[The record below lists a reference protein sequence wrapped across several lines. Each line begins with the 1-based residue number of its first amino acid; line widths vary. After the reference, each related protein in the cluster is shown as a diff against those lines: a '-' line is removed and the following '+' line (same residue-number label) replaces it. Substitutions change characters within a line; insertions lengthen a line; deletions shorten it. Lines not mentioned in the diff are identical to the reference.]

1 MSPPNPKDRGPPYQK
16 EKKSSGESTEK
27 QKKRN
32 AKDDQIQFVPLTFVN
47 INGHEVLVLSLT
59 CGVEAN
65 YYFCF
70 LQPSVDGTASKTHWA
85 EQYVVRGVWGQ
96 KGREAG
102 VDPATRRM
110 GWSSGAAEKWQRKA
124 NILPS

>member
-32 AKDDQIQFVPLTFVN
+32 VKDDQIQFVPLTFAN
-47 INGHEVLVLSLT
+47 INGREVWVLSLT

-70 LQPSVDGTASKTHWA
+70 LQPSVDGTASKTH
-85 EQYVVRGVWGQ
+85 
-96 KGREAG
+96 
-102 VDPATRRM
+102 
-110 GWSSGAAEKWQRKA
+110 
-124 NILPS
+124 